1 MIIKE
6 YRIPLPMTVEEY
18 RIAQLYMI
26 QVGLGARA
34 GHAGRTDGSRTLG
47 WGGAAPWSPQQC
59 LLSRLLVSVSVA
71 QALWLPSPMP
81 GTQGVPWVFV
91 ALACPASPVFTA
103 LAVLTLFALNTRPL
117 SDSDVI
123 RAYSQ
128 LGPL

>member
-47 WGGAAPWSPQQC
+47 WGGAALWSPRQC

-71 QALWLPSPMP
+71 RALWLPSPMP
-81 GTQGVPWVFV
+81 GTQRSAVGVCGIGLSRQPCIHGAGSAD
-91 ALACPASPVFTA
+91 ALCT
-103 LAVLTLFALNTRPL
+103 
-117 SDSDVI
+117 
-123 RAYSQ
+123 
-128 LGPL
+128 